1 MWQLLFISNAGV
13 PIYSREILAT
23 KLLEKKKN
31 FGEKYN

>member
-23 KLLEKKKN
+23 KLLEKK
-31 FGEKYN
+31 EKLWRKI